1 MEEGDSV
8 VVHWTELGGPP
19 VAPPTGSLG
28 FGDVLS
34 RIAVS
39 DQLGG
44 EIARDWRPE
53 GLAIRLSVPR
63 QRLEA

>member
-1 MEEGDSV
+1 
-8 VVHWTELGGPP
+8 
-19 VAPPTGSLG
+19 LG

-44 EIARDWRPE
+44 EIVRDWRPE
-53 GLAIRLSVPR
+53 GLAIRLVIPSA
-63 QRLEA
+63 RLGA

>member
-1 MEEGDSV
+1 
-8 VVHWTELGGPP
+8 
-19 VAPPTGSLG
+19 LG

-34 RIAVS
+34 LIAVS

-53 GLAIRLSVPR
+53 GLAIRLIIPR
-63 QRLEA
+63 QWLEA

>member
-1 MEEGDSV
+1 
-8 VVHWTELGGPP
+8 
-19 VAPPTGSLG
+19 LG

-44 EIARDWRPE
+44 EIARDRRPE
-53 GLAIRLSVPR
+53 GLAIRLAVPR
-63 QRLEA
+63 RRLET